1 MSRRLTGQPPS
12 VSFFSFQDIITAV
25 SGIILLIALIM
36 SLQLMEPQLTSARAA
51 PDQLA
56 MRDALRDEL
65 ESLRAKVAGWQA
77 GKGGDLTDSASID
90 ANMANLVAL
99 AARFDAER
107 LRLSGEANDL
117 ELPGNLQ
124 IDLTGIR
131 EENSQQAA
139 DLARLK
145 EETKE
150 TTAAIDAIRAKVE
163 QAEQVVLAEL
173 RDTNDVWLIPDRSDT
188 SKEPVIVSVYQDRF
202 VVQPL
207 DAKKPDVFNRTGEDS
222 TDIKKLLE
230 PFRPEEQYV
239 VFYFRPSSLS
249 SFELIKSGA
258 KGLDFEIGYDLV
270 EDDAN
275 VQFAKPAGGY
285 FEEEESAEPVI
296 GEEPPVVDITSEI
309 ERRGEPLGT
318 GSGFFISSQGHYI
331 TNDHVIADG
340 STFFVA
346 ARDGKWRKARKVATS
361 QEFDLALLVVE
372 GADHEPMPIADSKN
386 IKLGSSVATVGF
398 PNTFLQGLSP
408 KLSDGK
414 IASLKGFRDD
424 PNEFQISV
432 PIQPGNSG
440 GALFDDKG
448 NVVGV
453 VTSKLD
459 QAVAVELTGM
469 IAENVNYAVK
479 SEMLLAWLKGHATD
493 DMMLAT
499 PVEGDAGKFEE
510 VVEQAERSAAMILVF
525 E

>member
-1 MSRRLTGQPPS
+1 MPRRLTGQPPS
-12 VSFFSFQDIITAV
+12 VSFFSFQDVITAV

-36 SLQLMEPQLTSARAA
+36 SLRLMEPQLTSARAA
-51 PDQLA
+51 PEQLA
-56 MRDALRDEL
+56 MRDALRNEL
-65 ESLRAKVAGWQA
+65 ASLQEQVAGWRA
-77 GKGGDLTDSASID
+77 DKAGDLSDDASISANAANID
-90 ANMANLVAL
+90 AL
-99 AARFDAER
+99 AER
-107 LRLSGEANDL
+107 LEAEGMRLSGEAGAL

-124 IDLTGIR
+124 IDLQGLR
-131 EENSQQAA
+131 EEINQQTAE
-139 DLARLK
+139 LARIK

-150 TTAAIDAIRAKVE
+150 TTAAVDAVRVKVE

-188 SKEPVIVSVYQDRF
+188 SKEPVIVSVYQDKF
-202 VVQPL
+202 VVQPV
-207 DAKKPDVFNRTGEDS
+207 DAKKPDVVSRSGQDS
-222 TDIKKLLE
+222 SDVGKLLE
-230 PFRPEEQYV
+230 PFKPQDQYV
-239 VFYFRPSSLS
+239 VFYFRPSSLN
-249 SFELIKSGA
+249 SFESIKAAA
-258 KGLDFEIGYDLV
+258 KELNFEIGYDLV

-275 VQFAKPAGGY
+275 VQFAKPSGAY
-285 FEEEESAEPVI
+285 FEEEEAEEQITEESSLVI
-296 GEEPPVVDITSEI
+296 NITSEV
-309 ERRGEPLGT
+309 ERRGEPIGT

-331 TNDHVIADG
+331 TNEHVVEDG
-340 STFFVA
+340 NTFFVA
-346 ARDGKWRKARKVATS
+346 ARDGKWRKARKIAAS
-361 QEFDLALLVVE
+361 KEYDLALLIVE
-372 GADHEPMPIADSKN
+372 GADHEPMAIADSKN

-440 GALFDDKG
+440 GALFNDNG

-479 SEMLLAWLKGHATD
+479 SEKLLEWLEEQNLDDLTLVAT
-493 DMMLAT
+493 
-499 PVEGDAGKFEE
+499 VEDGAGNFED
-510 VVEQAERSAAMILVF
+510 VVEKAERSAAMILVF